1 MIVLILGGGGLFYEL
16 YSRVYISNVSFSNN
30 SSEKYI
36 FIPTDSKFS
45 DLLDI
50 LNNNGLLL
58 NSNSFAWL
66 AKQKGYTENI
76 KSGRYKIDRAL
87 NNNELINL
95 LRSGRQT
102 PVNVTFNNIRTKE
115 ELAGRVAQQLEVDS
129 SSIIEHITDVLFQ
142 QRLAVNDNNVACI
155 FLPNTYEFYWDTSAE
170 EFVERMLNE
179 YSRFW
184 NTTRKAKAEKINLT
198 YYEVSILASI
208 VEKEQSLRLDERP
221 EIAGLYLNRLQKGM
235 KLQSDPTVI
244 FAIGDFSIRRV
255 LTKDLKID
263 SPYNTYLNKGLPP
276 GPICIP
282 SINAIDAVL
291 NARNNDYIFMCAK
304 EDFSGYHNFAK
315 TSRGHAKNA
324 KKYRRALDKRKIMR

>member
-1 MIVLILGGGGLFYEL
+1 MKKRRKFKKKSAFRKFLIAFLIVLIFGGGGLFYEL

-115 ELAGRVAQQLEVDS
+115 ELAGRVAQLEVDS

-208 VEKEQSLRLDERP
+208 VEKEQGLRLDERP

-244 FAIGDFSIRRV
+244 FAIGDFSIR
-255 LTKDLKID
+255 
-263 SPYNTYLNKGLPP
+263 
-276 GPICIP
+276 
-282 SINAIDAVL
+282 
-291 NARNNDYIFMCAK
+291 
-304 EDFSGYHNFAK
+304 
-315 TSRGHAKNA
+315 
-324 KKYRRALDKRKIMR
+324 KY